1 MLPSPFFEL
10 VPFTAVCIYDGSSR
24 HFFRSIRRL
33 LDLTYVE
40 KLTVALGQN
49 AWEAH
54 VTSIDCLF
62 EAGFADLAGT

>member
-1 MLPSPFFEL
+1 MMLYYSRLDSVLL
-10 VPFTAVCIYDGSSR
+10 VDACISDI
-24 HFFRSIRRL
+24 F
-33 LDLTYVE
+33 TYVE
-40 KLTVALGQN
+40 KFTVALRQN

>member
-1 MLPSPFFEL
+1 VAGVSSYPGLELPLLGNFA
-10 VPFTAVCIYDGSSR
+10 TANLSR
-24 HFFRSIRRL
+24 AACKI
-33 LDLTYVE
+33 TYVE

>member
-1 MLPSPFFEL
+1 MQWVTSTANGFEF
-10 VPFTAVCIYDGSSR
+10 VGPTNISV
-24 HFFRSIRRL
+24 L
-33 LDLTYVE
+33 LIKTNEFTYVE

-62 EAGFADLAGT
+62 KAGFADLAGT

>member
-1 MLPSPFFEL
+1 MLGPRFIYLYCHSYVLCRGSF
-10 VPFTAVCIYDGSSR
+10 VPVKQ
-24 HFFRSIRRL
+24 
-33 LDLTYVE
+33 TYVE

>member
-1 MLPSPFFEL
+1 M
-10 VPFTAVCIYDGSSR
+10 
-24 HFFRSIRRL
+24 RRL
-33 LDLTYVE
+33 AQVIHTYVE
-40 KLTVALGQN
+40 KFTVALRQN